1 MENILMGLHF
11 NVLRRQN
18 FLMLLKMQVMGDD
31 KDNDDCFGLV
41 QRHLYGAVA

>member
-1 MENILMGLHF
+1 MHNGKHIDRFE
-11 NVLRRQN
+11 RQN